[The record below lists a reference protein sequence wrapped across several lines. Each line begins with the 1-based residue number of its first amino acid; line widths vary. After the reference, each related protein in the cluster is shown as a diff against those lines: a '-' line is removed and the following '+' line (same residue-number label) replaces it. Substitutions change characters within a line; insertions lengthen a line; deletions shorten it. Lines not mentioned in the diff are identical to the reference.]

1 MKFLTPLFFVL
12 IILFS
17 ACGNQT
23 EPQVAEQQA
32 VTLEE
37 QVAALVEEKK
47 FDDAINLLKL
57 ADTNEPNVLALLAK
71 THLDYGIYIEYDNN
85 DIPMR
90 DKMTGALRQY
100 IEVLKLEPENEKAI
114 AEIDQIIGIYQT
126 MPGRTLPA
134 DILDELR
141 ARGLDGGIQ
150 ADEQ

>member
-1 MKFLTPLFFVL
+1 MKFLTPFFLVL
-12 IILFS
+12 IVLFTS
-17 ACGNQT
+17 CAQQS
-23 EPQVAEQQA
+23 EPQA

-37 QVAALVEEKK
+37 QVASLVEEKK
-47 FDDAINLLKL
+47 FDEAISLLQS
-57 ADTNEPNVLALLAK
+57 ADNNEPTVVALLAK

-85 DIPMR
+85 EIPMR

-150 ADEQ
+150 PDAE

>member
-1 MKFLTPLFFVL
+1 MKLLSPLFLVL
-12 IILFS
+12 AVLFS
-17 ACGNQT
+17 SCAQQT
-23 EPQVAEQQA
+23 EPQA

-37 QVAALVEEKK
+37 QVAALVAEKK
-47 FDDAINLLKL
+47 FDEAISLLKS

-85 DIPMR
+85 DIAMR

-126 MPGRTLPA
+126 MPGRTLPS
-134 DILDELR
+134 DILVELQE
-141 ARGLDGGIQ
+141 RGLDGGIQ
-150 ADEQ
+150 ADVE

>member
-1 MKFLTPLFFVL
+1 MKFLMPLFFVATL
-12 IILFS
+12 LVAS
-17 ACGNQT
+17 CTQQT
-23 EPQVAEQQA
+23 ETQA
-32 VTLEE
+32 ITLEE
-37 QVAALVEEKK
+37 QVAALVGEKK
-47 FDDAINLLKL
+47 FDEAISLLKS
-57 ADTNEPNVLALLAK
+57 ADTNEQTVLTLLAK

-114 AEIDQIIGIYQT
+114 SEIDQIIGIYQT

-150 ADEQ
+150 PDEQ